1 MAYHQFPS
9 GESTPLL
16 DNHSHQKPPFLT
28 RLRKHL
34 HAEVTT
40 QWTDLLL
47 IFCYLITG
55 LIDSAAVFIWGSFVS
70 MQTGNTVY
78 LGLGLSGVD
87 TGNRW
92 TKSAISISSFCVGS
106 FCFGHFYR
114 WFYARQR
121 WVLTLSFLVQM
132 VCVAVAAG
140 IVGVYKPGK
149 GEGEQGIGW
158 TIAVPLALVAFQ
170 SSGQAL
176 TSRVLK
182 MNGLTSV
189 VLTSVYCDLF
199 SAEGVLGL
207 PGIEGRRRVAAI
219 AGLILGT
226 VIGGLWAK
234 SDIGLQ
240 GALWTT
246 VVCKGVIAAAWM
258 GWSAEKV

>member
-1 MAYHQFPS
+1 MSYHQFPS
-9 GESTPLL
+9 HEATPLL
-16 DNHSHQKPPFLT
+16 NHSSDQDQKPSILT
-28 RLRKHL
+28 RLRDHL
-34 HAEVTT
+34 RAEITT

-55 LIDSAAVFIWGSFVS
+55 LLDSAAVFIWGSFVS

-78 LGLGLSGVD
+78 LGLGLSGLD

-92 TKSAISISSFCVGS
+92 TKSAISITSFCVGS
-106 FCFGHFYR
+106 FCFGHFHR
-114 WFYARQR
+114 MFRARQR
-121 WVLTLSFLVQM
+121 WVLALSFTVQM

-140 IVGVYKPGK
+140 IVSVHHPNKD
-149 GEGEQGIGW
+149 GEGIAW
-158 TIAVPLALVAFQ
+158 TTAVPLALVAFQ

-199 SAEGVLGL
+199 SAPGVLGL
-207 PGIEGRRRVAAI
+207 SEVEGRRRVGAI

-226 VIGGLWAK
+226 VIGGWWAK
-234 SDIGLQ
+234 SEIGLE

-246 VVCKGVIAAAWM
+246 VGCKGIIAAAWL
-258 GWSAEKV
+258 GWAEKV